1 MLFLSSYWYHKPS
14 LHQFRRSF
22 RSLTSRYILF
32 NDWEIWVRAIA
43 IDFTFLR
50 LTNFLKFKF
59 ICLSVVPDVV
69 ILASGNCRFAIFG
82 VFHSLS
88 SPLNISNHVT
98 TFMQDSPTLILSLLS
113 LSGVTVFCL
122 FMKKARKMW
131 NDVPW
136 VKETCRFTV
145 SKYLLKKD
153 HG

>member
-1 MLFLSSYWYHKPS
+1 MG
-14 LHQFRRSF
+14 
-22 RSLTSRYILF
+22 
-32 NDWEIWVRAIA
+32 AIA
-43 IDFTFLR
+43 IDFTFVR

-122 FMKKARKMW
+122 FMKKARKI
-131 NDVPW
+131 
-136 VKETCRFTV
+136 
-145 SKYLLKKD
+145 
-153 HG
+153 